1 MHYTRDQINDLE
13 KIKKINLIN
22 SCSGYKSANLIG
34 TISKEGITNVAV
46 FSSVTHLGSN
56 PPTLGFILRPTT
68 VPRDTYKN
76 ILESGVFTINHIFE
90 NIIEDAHHT
99 SAKYE
104 EVISE
109 FDITGLEDE
118 YYNDCIAPFVKGS
131 PVQMEMKFIE
141 EYHIKSNNVIHI
153 IAEIKN
159 LYVKDDILNEDCVER
174 MMKMM
179 LSDSN
184 IGIVY
189 AKRHFIYQE
198 ETEAILEFKRVY
210 GNLHQYWTNFKVK
223 DGIISGKEYLKDRN
237 FLNAPK
243 NKIGE
248 PTSVLLNK
256 SCFKKVG
263 YFNEDM
269 KQALD
274 VEYWSRLMPF
284 YKIGFVDDVLTSFR
298 LHDAQASAVNKAGKV
313 NETEALYHIYYK
325 TLLKYLH
332 KDCRWK
338 LLKKFHPIL
347 SRLLKLKTKFGKNA

>member
-1 MHYTRDQINDLE
+1 MHYTRDQINNLE

-76 ILESGVFTINHIFE
+76 ILESGIFTINHIFE
-90 NIIEDAHHT
+90 DIIEDAHHT

-118 YYNDCIAPFVKGS
+118 YYNNCIAPFVKGS

-159 LYVKDDILNEDCVER
+159 LYVKDDILKEDGF
-174 MMKMM
+174 
-179 LSDSN
+179 LDL
-184 IGIVY
+184 
-189 AKRHFIYQE
+189 AK
-198 ETEAILEFKRVY
+198 
-210 GNLHQYWTNFKVK
+210 GKV
-223 DGIISGKEYLKDRN
+223 
-237 FLNAPK
+237 A
-243 NKIGE
+243 
-248 PTSVLLNK
+248 
-256 SCFKKVG
+256 
-263 YFNEDM
+263 
-269 KQALD
+269 
-274 VEYWSRLMPF
+274 
-284 YKIGFVDDVLTSFR
+284 
-298 LHDAQASAVNKAGKV
+298 AVNGLDAYAIADNNTRFNYQRPK
-313 NETEALYHIYYK
+313 
-325 TLLKYLH
+325 
-332 KDCRWK
+332 K
-338 LLKKFHPIL
+338 LNTMK
-347 SRLLKLKTKFGKNA
+347 

>member
-1 MHYTRDQINDLE
+1 MHYNRDQINDLE

-159 LYVKDDILNEDCVER
+159 LYVKDDILKEDGF
-174 MMKMM
+174 
-179 LSDSN
+179 LDL
-184 IGIVY
+184 
-189 AKRHFIYQE
+189 AK
-198 ETEAILEFKRVY
+198 
-210 GNLHQYWTNFKVK
+210 
-223 DGIISGKEYLKDRN
+223 
-237 FLNAPK
+237 
-243 NKIGE
+243 
-248 PTSVLLNK
+248 
-256 SCFKKVG
+256 
-263 YFNEDM
+263 
-269 KQALD
+269 
-274 VEYWSRLMPF
+274 
-284 YKIGFVDDVLTSFR
+284 
-298 LHDAQASAVNKAGKV
+298 GKV
-313 NETEALYHIYYK
+313 AAINGLDAYAIADNNTRFNYQRPK
-325 TLLKYLH
+325 
-332 KDCRWK
+332 K
-338 LLKKFHPIL
+338 LNTMK
-347 SRLLKLKTKFGKNA
+347 

>member
-1 MHYTRDQINDLE
+1 MHYTRDQINNLE

-159 LYVKDDILNEDCVER
+159 LYVKDDILNEDGF
-174 MMKMM
+174 
-179 LSDSN
+179 LDL
-184 IGIVY
+184 
-189 AKRHFIYQE
+189 AK
-198 ETEAILEFKRVY
+198 
-210 GNLHQYWTNFKVK
+210 
-223 DGIISGKEYLKDRN
+223 
-237 FLNAPK
+237 
-243 NKIGE
+243 
-248 PTSVLLNK
+248 
-256 SCFKKVG
+256 
-263 YFNEDM
+263 
-269 KQALD
+269 
-274 VEYWSRLMPF
+274 
-284 YKIGFVDDVLTSFR
+284 
-298 LHDAQASAVNKAGKV
+298 GKV
-313 NETEALYHIYYK
+313 AAINGLDAYAIADNNTRFNYQRPK
-325 TLLKYLH
+325 
-332 KDCRWK
+332 K
-338 LLKKFHPIL
+338 LNTMK
-347 SRLLKLKTKFGKNA
+347 

>member
-90 NIIEDAHHT
+90 DIIEDAHHT

-104 EVISE
+104 EAISE
-109 FDITGLEDE
+109 FDITALEDE

-159 LYVKDDILNEDCVER
+159 LYVKDDILKEDGF
-174 MMKMM
+174 
-179 LSDSN
+179 LDL
-184 IGIVY
+184 
-189 AKRHFIYQE
+189 AK
-198 ETEAILEFKRVY
+198 
-210 GNLHQYWTNFKVK
+210 
-223 DGIISGKEYLKDRN
+223 
-237 FLNAPK
+237 
-243 NKIGE
+243 
-248 PTSVLLNK
+248 
-256 SCFKKVG
+256 
-263 YFNEDM
+263 
-269 KQALD
+269 
-274 VEYWSRLMPF
+274 
-284 YKIGFVDDVLTSFR
+284 
-298 LHDAQASAVNKAGKV
+298 GKV
-313 NETEALYHIYYK
+313 AAINGLDAYAIADNNTRFNYQRPK
-325 TLLKYLH
+325 
-332 KDCRWK
+332 K
-338 LLKKFHPIL
+338 LNTMK
-347 SRLLKLKTKFGKNA
+347 

>member
-1 MHYTRDQINDLE
+1 MHYTRDQINNLE

-159 LYVKDDILNEDCVER
+159 LYVKDDIL
-174 MMKMM
+174 K
-179 LSDSN
+179 
-184 IGIVY
+184 
-189 AKRHFIYQE
+189 
-198 ETEAILEFKRVY
+198 
-210 GNLHQYWTNFKVK
+210 K
-223 DGIISGKEYLKDRN
+223 DG
-237 FLNAPK
+237 FLDLAK
-243 NKIGE
+243 
-248 PTSVLLNK
+248 
-256 SCFKKVG
+256 
-263 YFNEDM
+263 
-269 KQALD
+269 
-274 VEYWSRLMPF
+274 
-284 YKIGFVDDVLTSFR
+284 
-298 LHDAQASAVNKAGKV
+298 GKV
-313 NETEALYHIYYK
+313 AAINGLDAYAIADNNTRFNYQRPK
-325 TLLKYLH
+325 
-332 KDCRWK
+332 K
-338 LLKKFHPIL
+338 LNTMK
-347 SRLLKLKTKFGKNA
+347 

>member
-159 LYVKDDILNEDCVER
+159 LYVKDDILNEDGF
-174 MMKMM
+174 
-179 LSDSN
+179 LDL
-184 IGIVY
+184 
-189 AKRHFIYQE
+189 AK
-198 ETEAILEFKRVY
+198 
-210 GNLHQYWTNFKVK
+210 
-223 DGIISGKEYLKDRN
+223 
-237 FLNAPK
+237 
-243 NKIGE
+243 
-248 PTSVLLNK
+248 
-256 SCFKKVG
+256 
-263 YFNEDM
+263 
-269 KQALD
+269 
-274 VEYWSRLMPF
+274 
-284 YKIGFVDDVLTSFR
+284 
-298 LHDAQASAVNKAGKV
+298 GKV
-313 NETEALYHIYYK
+313 AAINGLDAYAISDNNTRFNYQRPK
-325 TLLKYLH
+325 
-332 KDCRWK
+332 K
-338 LLKKFHPIL
+338 LNTMK
-347 SRLLKLKTKFGKNA
+347 

>member
-76 ILESGVFTINHIFE
+76 ILESGIFTINHIFE
-90 NIIEDAHHT
+90 DIIEDAHHT

-104 EVISE
+104 EAISE
-109 FDITGLEDE
+109 FDITSLEDE

-159 LYVKDDILNEDCVER
+159 LYVKDDILNEDGF
-174 MMKMM
+174 
-179 LSDSN
+179 LDL
-184 IGIVY
+184 
-189 AKRHFIYQE
+189 AK
-198 ETEAILEFKRVY
+198 
-210 GNLHQYWTNFKVK
+210 
-223 DGIISGKEYLKDRN
+223 
-237 FLNAPK
+237 
-243 NKIGE
+243 
-248 PTSVLLNK
+248 
-256 SCFKKVG
+256 
-263 YFNEDM
+263 
-269 KQALD
+269 
-274 VEYWSRLMPF
+274 
-284 YKIGFVDDVLTSFR
+284 
-298 LHDAQASAVNKAGKV
+298 GKV
-313 NETEALYHIYYK
+313 AAINGLDAYAIADNNTRFNYQRPK
-325 TLLKYLH
+325 
-332 KDCRWK
+332 K
-338 LLKKFHPIL
+338 LNTMK
-347 SRLLKLKTKFGKNA
+347 